1 MMDNI
6 VGKTWG
12 WVSGRILE
20 PSSWAAAAAVLIG
33 LSLMLTISW
42 MMWAG
47 IVAAVGALII
57 REQGKSDG

>member
-1 MMDNI
+1 MKDNI
-6 VGKTWG
+6 IGKAWG

-20 PSSWAAAAAVLIG
+20 PSSWAAAAAVLMG
-33 LSLMLTISW
+33 LSIILTLTW

-57 REQGKSDG
+57 REQGKDGG

>member
-20 PSSWAAAAAVLIG
+20 PSSWAAAAAVLMG
-33 LSLMLTISW
+33 LSIILPLTW

>member
-1 MMDNI
+1 MKDNI
-6 VGKTWG
+6 IGKAWG

-20 PSSWAAAAAVLIG
+20 PSSWAAAAAVLMG
-33 LSLMLTISW
+33 LSIILTMTW

-57 REQGKSDG
+57 REQGKDGG

>member
-20 PSSWAAAAAVLIG
+20 PSSWAAAAAVLMG
-33 LSLMLTISW
+33 LSIILTLTW

-57 REQGKSDG
+57 REQGKSEG

>member
-20 PSSWAAAAAVLIG
+20 PSSWAAAAAVLMG
-33 LSLMLTISW
+33 LSIILTLTW

-57 REQGKSDG
+57 REQGKDGG

>member
-1 MMDNI
+1 MKDNI
-6 VGKTWG
+6 IGKAWG

-20 PSSWAAAAAVLIG
+20 PSSWAAAAAVLMG
-33 LSLMLTISW
+33 LSIILTMTW

>member
-12 WVSGRILE
+12 WVSVRILE
-20 PSSWAAAAAVLIG
+20 PSSWAAAAAVLMG
-33 LSLMLTISW
+33 LSIILTMTW

-57 REQGKSDG
+57 REQGKDGG

>member
-1 MMDNI
+1 MDNI
-6 VGKTWG
+6 VGTTWG

-20 PSSWAAAAAVLIG
+20 PSSWAAAAAVLMG
-33 LSLMLTISW
+33 LSIILTMTW

>member
-47 IVAAVGALII
+47 IVAAVGALVI
-57 REQGKSDG
+57 REQGNG

>member
-1 MMDNI
+1 MKDNI

-20 PSSWAAAAAVLIG
+20 PSSWAAAAAVLMG
-33 LSLMLTISW
+33 LSIILTLTW

>member
-1 MMDNI
+1 MDNI

-20 PSSWAAAAAVLIG
+20 PSSWAAAAAVLMG
-33 LSLMLTISW
+33 LSIILTLTW

>member
-1 MMDNI
+1 MKDNI
-6 VGKTWG
+6 IGKAWG

-20 PSSWAAAAAVLIG
+20 PSSWAAAAAVLMG
-33 LSLMLTISW
+33 LSIILTLTW

>member
-1 MMDNI
+1 MKDNI

-20 PSSWAAAAAVLIG
+20 PSSWAAAAAVLMG
-33 LSLMLTISW
+33 LSIILTLTW

-57 REQGKSDG
+57 REQGNG

>member
-1 MMDNI
+1 MKDNI

-12 WVSGRILE
+12 WVKGRILE
-20 PSSWAAAAAVLIG
+20 PSSWAAAAAVLMG
-33 LSLMLTISW
+33 LSIILTMTW

-57 REQGKSDG
+57 REQGNG

>member
-20 PSSWAAAAAVLIG
+20 PSSWAAAAAVLMG
-33 LSLMLTISW
+33 LSIILTLTW

>member
-1 MMDNI
+1 MKDNI
-6 VGKTWG
+6 IGKVWG

-20 PSSWAAAAAVLIG
+20 PSSWAAAAAVLMG
-33 LSLMLTISW
+33 LSIILTMTW

-57 REQGKSDG
+57 REQGKDGG

>member
-20 PSSWAAAAAVLIG
+20 PSSWAAAAAVLMG
-33 LSLMLTISW
+33 LSIILTLTW

-57 REQGKSDG
+57 REQGNG

>member
-20 PSSWAAAAAVLIG
+20 PSSWAAAAAVLMG
-33 LSLMLTISW
+33 LSIILTLTW

-47 IVAAVGALII
+47 IVAAVGALVI
-57 REQGKSDG
+57 REQGNG

>member
-20 PSSWAAAAAVLIG
+20 PSSWAAAAAVLMG
-33 LSLMLTISW
+33 LSIILTMTW

-57 REQGKSDG
+57 REQGKDGG

>member
-1 MMDNI
+1 MTDNI

-20 PSSWAAAAAVLIG
+20 PSSWAAAAAVLMG
-33 LSLMLTISW
+33 LSIILTMTW

-57 REQGKSDG
+57 REQGKDGG